1 MAKPSPSHAKSPAL
15 VKLGSALRSL
25 RLEMSISQEELAN
38 IAGID
43 RSYMGGVERGEH
55 NISVVNLLC
64 ISKALGITLE
74 KLFSK
79 ASL

>member
-1 MAKPSPSHAKSPAL
+1 MAD
-15 VKLGSALRSL
+15 
-25 RLEMSISQEELAN
+25 

-43 RSYMGGVERGEH
+43 RSYMGGVERGGH
-55 NISVVNLLC
+55 NISVVNLLR

-74 KLFSK
+74 KLFSR

>member
-1 MAKPSPSHAKSPAL
+1 MAKPSPSHAKCPAL